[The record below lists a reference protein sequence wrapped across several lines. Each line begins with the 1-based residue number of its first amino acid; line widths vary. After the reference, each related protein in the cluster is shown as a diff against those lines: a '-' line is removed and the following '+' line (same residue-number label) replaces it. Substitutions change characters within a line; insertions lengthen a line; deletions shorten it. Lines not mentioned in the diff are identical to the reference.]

1 MDLVCFSCLGEPLF
15 KEEAS
20 NKLFCN
26 EECQKHYHAAIG
38 ESIFDQQ
45 DNITRDVFVLILRN
59 YKDDFLHLTYALNTT
74 DDDEKLALMLKWIFE
89 YNIGVPNIQE
99 NVLKYAC
106 MNGFLRVLRIIFQN
120 HSNYITQS
128 IKNMCLKWTFQGTQN
143 TDTFRF
149 LIQNGANPFSS
160 MERFSFLLEQGII
173 NTNLVKEKNLLVLS
187 VTNLKPGA
195 ITMLL
200 DDERI
205 GIDKTM
211 IHLVIAKISNLPLG
225 YASYLSLIVNHPRVN
240 AVMEDGNN
248 PLVDVRVATRLKR
261 YDILEI
267 LLSKPWYNKK
277 AIREIMKDALRE
289 NQKTAVALFRKYIEK
304 QEIN

>member
-1 MDLVCFSCLGEPLF
+1 MNLVCFSCLGEPLF

-26 EECQKHYHAAIG
+26 GECQKHYHTAIG

-59 YKDDFLHLTYALNTT
+59 YKNDFLHLTYALNTT

-89 YNIGVPNIQE
+89 YNTGVANIRE

-128 IKNMCLKWTFQGTQN
+128 IKNMCLKWTSQGTQN

-149 LIQNGANPFSS
+149 LIQNGYFIESA
-160 MERFSFLLEQGII
+160 MRDYRIETARFLLENGII
-173 NTNLVKEKNLLVLS
+173 NTKVVNKHDLLTYCVHNLARNVLNILL
-187 VTNLKPGA
+187 N
-195 ITMLL
+195 
-200 DDERI
+200 DERI
-205 GIDKTM
+205 I
-211 IHLVIAKISNLPLG
+211 
-225 YASYLSLIVNHPRVN
+225 
-240 AVMEDGNN
+240 
-248 PLVDVRVATRLKR
+248 
-261 YDILEI
+261 
-267 LLSKPWYNKK
+267 NKK
-277 AIREIMKDALRE
+277 NINQSGYCE
-289 NQKTAVALFRKYIEK
+289 NS
-304 QEIN
+304 

>member
-1 MDLVCFSCLGEPLF
+1 M
-15 KEEAS
+15 
-20 NKLFCN
+20 
-26 EECQKHYHAAIG
+26 
-38 ESIFDQQ
+38 
-45 DNITRDVFVLILRN
+45 
-59 YKDDFLHLTYALNTT
+59 HLTYALNTT

-89 YNIGVPNIQE
+89 YNTGVPNIPE

-106 MNGFLRVLRIIFQN
+106 MNGFLRLLRIIFQN

-128 IKNMCLKWTFQGTQN
+128 IKNMCLKWTSQGTQN
-143 TDTFRF
+143 TDTFRL

-160 MERFSFLLEQGII
+160 MEMFRFLLEQGII
-173 NTNLVKEKNLLVLS
+173 NTNLVREKNLLVRS

-200 DDERI
+200 DDDRI

-211 IHLVIAKISNLPLG
+211 IHLVITKISNSPFG
-225 YASYLSLIVNHPRVN
+225 YASYLNLIVNHPRVD
-240 AVMEDGNN
+240 AVMEGTNN
-248 PLVDVRVATRLKR
+248 SPADLRVATRLKR

-277 AIREIMKDALRE
+277 AIRELMKDASRE

-304 QEIN
+304 QEID